1 MNTKERA
8 ELAKKYF
15 TDGYNCAQ
23 AVVLAFCDEL
33 DIDKNTA
40 LALSSSFGG
49 GVGRLRE
56 VCGAV
61 SGMCIVA
68 GLKYG
73 YISPTDKE
81 KKSDHYAL
89 IQELAKEFENKNSS
103 IICKTLIGQE
113 KTTHVPDDRTE
124 QYYHKRPCADLVY
137 DAAEIMQ
144 NMIDKKES
152 SY

>member
-1 MNTKERA
+1 MNTKDRA

-81 KKSDHYAL
+81 QKTEHYAL
-89 IQELAKEFENKNSS
+89 IQELAKEFESKNGS
-103 IICKTLIGQE
+103 IICKMLIGQDRS
-113 KTTHVPDDRTE
+113 THVPADRTE
-124 QYYHKRPCADLVY
+124 QYYQKRPCADLVY

-144 NMIDKKES
+144 DIIIKKQS
-152 SY
+152 

>member
-1 MNTKERA
+1 MNTNDKA
-8 ELAKKYF
+8 QKAMKHFK
-15 TDGYNCAQ
+15 DGYNCCQ

-33 DIDKNTA
+33 DIDEKTA

-49 GVGRLRE
+49 GIGRLRE

-73 YISPTDKE
+73 YISPTDNGQKA
-81 KKSDHYAL
+81 DHYAL
-89 IQELAKEFENKNSS
+89 IQALAKEFEDKNGS
-103 IICKTLIGQE
+103 IICRVLTGLE
-113 KTTHVPDDRTE
+113 KDTHIPSERNKE
-124 QYYHKRPCADLVY
+124 FYKKRPCAELVY

-144 NMIDKKES
+144 NMINKKES
-152 SY
+152 